1 MPTRADINWLLIR
14 QLDASLAQWPTAGAA
29 ERPARGWISAVRHA
43 IGMSSL
49 QLAER
54 LGITRSSLHKLEER
68 EVDGGATLDILQ
80 RAANAL
86 DCDLVYA
93 LVPRAGSLT
102 STVEQRASVVAR
114 GLASRARH
122 TMSLEAQSVETAEAA
137 EQQKVVTRR
146 LLAELPRDLWDR
158 SRDG

>member
-14 QLDASLAQWPTAGAA
+14 QLDALLAQWPTTGAA

-43 IGMSSL
+43 IGMGSL

-102 STVEQRASVVAR
+102 STVEQRVSVVAR
-114 GLASRARH
+114 GLNARARH
-122 TMSLEAQSVETAEAA
+122 TMSLEAQSVDAYEAA
-137 EQQKVVTRR
+137 EQEKVVARR